1 MQRRCLEEEKQ
12 RQLGAREAHV
22 ELVGI
27 GGETPL
33 NGVQERG
40 EMRIELTLDAV
51 SGQGTVVLQ
60 IKADHEVGVLHLGGH
75 ALAAKDLVLGLSRS
89 LHSQSLVGGEFL
101 QGRIIQQQR
110 LQNGRH
116 VR

>member
-1 MQRRCLEEEKQ
+1 MPRGRKIK
-12 RQLGAREAHV
+12 AHV

-40 EMRIELTLDAV
+40 GMRIELTLDAV
-51 SGQGTVVLQ
+51 SGQGTVVLQIKAVVLQ